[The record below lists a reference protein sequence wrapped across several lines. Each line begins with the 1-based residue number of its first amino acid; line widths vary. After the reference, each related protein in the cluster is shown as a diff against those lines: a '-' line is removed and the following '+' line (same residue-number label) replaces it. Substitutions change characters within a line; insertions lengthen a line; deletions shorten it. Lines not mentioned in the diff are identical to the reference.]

1 MLEAMYFYFLA
12 GVLYVYASIGAF
24 FLRYF
29 PSAYVEKPSAKYEKL
44 IIGIAE
50 DAAKNRR
57 MINGIYEPLF
67 PDLNKDQET
76 LLGIDSN
83 HDGIRDD
90 IELWINR
97 KYKADE
103 EIMAAKNY
111 ARTFKDILLFENVSQ
126 AKAWKFGRINVNAK
140 VALDQLYHKN
150 LKFSTIEILSSD
162 YIDELTY
169 NTVARATMKVKFI
182 RFQASYRQ

>member
-29 PSAYVEKPSAKYEKL
+29 PSSYVEKPSAKYEKL
-44 IIGIAE
+44 IIGISE

-97 KYKADE
+97 KYKTDDE
-103 EIMAAKNY
+103 IIAAKNY
-111 ARTFKDILLFENVSQ
+111 ARTFKNILLFENVSQ
-126 AKAWKFGRINVNAK
+126 AQAWKFGRINVNAK
-140 VALDQLYHKN
+140 VELDQLYHKN

-162 YIDELTY
+162 YIDELTF